1 MLDVKEPREKENENQ
16 ERNGRVKTNVERTIY
31 IGHKRREYPK
41 YSQR

>member
-16 ERNGRVKTNVERTIY
+16 KRNGRIKTNVERTIS

-41 YSQR
+41 SSQR